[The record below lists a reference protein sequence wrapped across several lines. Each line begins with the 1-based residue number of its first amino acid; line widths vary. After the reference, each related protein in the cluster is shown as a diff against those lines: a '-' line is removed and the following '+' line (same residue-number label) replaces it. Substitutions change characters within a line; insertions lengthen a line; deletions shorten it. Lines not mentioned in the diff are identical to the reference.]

1 MKEIL
6 DYIEILRIV
15 KKMLLYIAILYTF
28 MLCCVMLHCKYILN
42 IFKNYV
48 PVISV
53 VFIVRFSVVRSTQ
66 LQRD

>member
-28 MLCCVMLHCKYILN
+28 MLC
-42 IFKNYV
+42 YV
-48 PVISV
+48 A
-53 VFIVRFSVVRSTQ
+53 
-66 LQRD
+66 L